1 MNVIRF
7 IVALWIVTVVNATT
21 NLKIDESNCDG
32 PQKTVIDD
40 AWNKQN
46 ITSHCNCTIKINFSG
61 QLMIRSDNTCSPGFY
76 VFDDKRRFNET
87 ICNHNKAHFSKQ
99 VTKGDKLTLV
109 LMNTSLIQPDN
120 PGNIVEI
127 YASLPGSGLFSVTCG
142 AASDSVT
149 RTTRPTFVT
158 GTNKDWTV
166 FFMMVGQTRFR

>member
-1 MNVIRF
+1 MIDNFVF
-7 IVALWIVTVVNATT
+7 VATT

-87 ICNHNKAHFSKQ
+87 ICNHNKAHFSKK
-99 VTKGDKLTLV
+99 VTKGDKLKLV
-109 LMNTSLIQPDN
+109 LMNTSLIQSGN

-127 YASLPGSGLFSVTCG
+127 YASMYANYIILLSPRNEKEVYHGKV
-142 AASDSVT
+142 
-149 RTTRPTFVT
+149 
-158 GTNKDWTV
+158 
-166 FFMMVGQTRFR
+166 